1 MSIVHPFPLSG
12 PAAFDCAQAGC
23 RACQEGLMRQ
33 HEALVH
39 FILRQRV
46 HGDLPY
52 EDLLQEGRIALWQ
65 AILHFDPRRGIA
77 FSTYAGTAI
86 QNQMW
91 RAVRRDNRPQGRLS
105 PPALANPLA
114 IAEENIRRDE
124 VHTALLEAVSR
135 LPERL
140 RKVITAA
147 YGLDGNPPRT
157 LAAIG
162 DHFGVTGEMA
172 RYWRNNGLVLLRLPA
187 ISGQLR
193 YLCGQDS
200 RAAYLRMQALSRVWL
215 RKRRGSRRRQGRR
228 RR

>member
-12 PAAFDCAQAGC
+12 PAAFACAQAGC
-23 RACQEGLMRQ
+23 QICQDALMRQ
-33 HEALVH
+33 HEGLVH
-39 FILRQRV
+39 FVLRQRV
-46 HGDLPY
+46 HGDVPY
-52 EDLLQEGRIALWQ
+52 EDLLQEGRVGLWQ
-65 AILHFDPRRGIA
+65 AILHFDPHRGIA

-91 RAVRRDNRPQGRLS
+91 RAVRRDNRPQGRRS
-105 PPALANPLA
+105 PPAPANPLA
-114 IAEENIRRDE
+114 IAEENIWHDE

-140 RKVITAA
+140 REVITAA
-147 YGLDGNPPRT
+147 YGLDGKPPRT

-162 DHFGVTGEMA
+162 DHFGVTGEMT

-200 RAAYLRMQALSRVWL
+200 RAAYLRMQALSRTWL
-215 RKRRGSRRRQGRR
+215 RKRSSSRRRQGREQR
-228 RR
+228 

>member
-1 MSIVHPFPLSG
+1 MSIVHPLPLDG
-12 PAAFDCAQAGC
+12 PAAFACTQAGC
-23 RACQEGLMRQ
+23 QACQDALMRQ
-33 HEALVH
+33 HEGLVH
-39 FILRQRV
+39 FILRRRV
-46 HGDLPY
+46 RGDVPY

-65 AILHFDPRRGIA
+65 AILHFDPRRGVT
-77 FSTYAGTAI
+77 FSTYAGAAI

-91 RAVRRDNRPQGRLS
+91 RAARRGNRPQVRLS
-105 PPALANPLA
+105 PPIPANPLG
-114 IAEENIRRDE
+114 IAEGNIWQDE
-124 VHTALLEAVSR
+124 VHAALLEAVSR

-140 RKVITAA
+140 REVITAA
-147 YGLDGNPPRT
+147 YGLDGRPPRT

-200 RAAYLRMQALSRVWL
+200 RAAYLRMQALSRAWL
-215 RKRRGSRRRQGRR
+215 RKRRGSHRRQGREKR
-228 RR
+228 

>member
-12 PAAFDCAQAGC
+12 PAAFACAQAGC
-23 RACQEGLMRQ
+23 RSCQDALVRQ
-33 HEALVH
+33 HEGLVH

-46 HGDLPY
+46 RGDVPY
-52 EDLLQEGRIALWQ
+52 EDLLQEGRIGLWQ
-65 AILHFDPRRGIA
+65 AILHFDPHRGIA

-91 RAVRRDNRPQGRLS
+91 RAVKRDNRPQGQVS
-105 PPALANPLA
+105 PPAPANLLA
-114 IAEENIRRDE
+114 IAEESIWQDE
-124 VHTALLEAVSR
+124 IHAALLEAVAR

-140 RKVITAA
+140 RDVITAA
-147 YGLDGNPPRT
+147 YGLDGKPPRT

-200 RAAYLRMQALSRVWL
+200 RAAYLRMQALSRAWL
-215 RKRRGSRRRQGRR
+215 RKRRSSSRRQGREKQ
-228 RR
+228 